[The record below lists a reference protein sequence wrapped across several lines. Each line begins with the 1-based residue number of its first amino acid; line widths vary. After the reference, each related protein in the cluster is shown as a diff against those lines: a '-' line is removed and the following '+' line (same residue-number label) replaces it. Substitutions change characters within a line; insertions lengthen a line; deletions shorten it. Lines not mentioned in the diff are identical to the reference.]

1 LRADVFNAPN
11 TVIYNGRQTTI
22 QFNSPTDLTVRN
34 SQFQSD
40 GTVDPNKLKPNQ
52 AGFGA
57 VTGAAGARVVQGQIR
72 FQF

>member
-1 LRADVFNAPN
+1 VIINA
-11 TVIYNGRQTTI
+11 RQTTI

-34 SQFQSD
+34 SQFNAD
-40 GTVDPNKLKPNQ
+40 GTLNQSRARPNN

-57 VTGAAGARVVQGQIR
+57 ATGAEAMRNLQLQVR